1 MWCYFE
7 IQWHTLGQR
16 EVLLFVNRLGVYGC
30 IFLSP
35 SPGKT
40 KPKGGGGESA
50 AELCPVTSLVEEIGA
65 LSARNLQVRCLT
77 RHFLSAI

>member
-1 MWCYFE
+1 M
-7 IQWHTLGQR
+7 
-16 EVLLFVNRLGVYGC
+16 NRLGVYGC

-40 KPKGGGGESA
+40 KPKGGGESA

-65 LSARNLQVRCLT
+65 LSARNLQVCRLT